1 MRLEAGAPGR
11 GNLAGEVRQGPGMQR
26 TWGDWHQPGPQADL
40 HPWAILGPG
49 DCHPS
54 GGRTSIPGCPELGV
68 MGSTSEVEF
77 GEPGLCFIPGQVP
90 GMAWGR
96 HQGLEA
102 VWGPGRGKW
111 GMGRREVCAPRPH
124 QRTPGLVA
132 LPCST
137 VAADRATSS
146 PA

>member
-1 MRLEAGAPGR
+1 MRLQAGAPGS

-26 TWGDWHQPGPQADL
+26 TWGDWHQPSIPRQTF
-40 HPWAILGPG
+40 ILGPFG
-49 DCHPS
+49 ALGTVTLLGAEPLSQAVQRLELWAPPQKWNLENLGCVLSWVKSLGWH
-54 GGRTSIPGCPELGV
+54 GAGTRGRKLCGAPGE
-68 MGSTSEVEF
+68 
-77 GEPGLCFIPGQVP
+77 
-90 GMAWGR
+90 
-96 HQGLEA
+96 
-102 VWGPGRGKW
+102 